1 MVVAAIEPTDEIRT
15 NRKALAPHFPGP
27 VPVDAL
33 VLHLGI
39 AAEGHAPTVAGVL
52 GVTPQAVSARL
63 NKNGTRA
70 RWANYRNTRSAFE
83 LRASKRRW
91 WWRNRLSNMNINPH
105 SIGEHDPAWA
115 LCWRRPRG
123 WLVRE
128 VAAEMR
134 AERAGE
140 PNFHLAAI
148 ENLIELLRRIDVR
161 TAAMLVQEWSSSVP
175 R

>member
-1 MVVAAIEPTDEIRT
+1 
-15 NRKALAPHFPGP
+15 
-27 VPVDAL
+27 
-33 VLHLGI
+33 
-39 AAEGHAPTVAGVL
+39 
-52 GVTPQAVSARL
+52 
-63 NKNGTRA
+63 
-70 RWANYRNTRSAFE
+70 
-83 LRASKRRW
+83 
-91 WWRNRLSNMNINPH
+91 MNINPH